1 MLINLYSLI
10 LFFFAVTNA
19 LSQTRSENI
28 DFRKD
33 KLLVEKSN
41 DSLVIDS
48 KTDLQIQKKLFDS
61 SQKASPDVFYIIND
75 KPVSREEYLEH
86 INKKR

>member
-1 MLINLYSLI
+1 MLINLYSLF
-10 LFFFAVTNA
+10 LFFFAVTSA
-19 LSQTRSENI
+19 SSQTISENI
-28 DFRKD
+28 SFRKD
-33 KLLVEKSN
+33 KLFVEKSN

-75 KPVSREEYLEH
+75 KPVSREEYLKH
-86 INKKR
+86 NNKKQ